1 MQSETAINNP
11 TQELGR
17 SNNEKDAPSIH
28 DYEPLPFCSNNEH
41 VEIESNID
49 RDDPELEIAMTIFN
63 RKSFEEFGN
72 DEDDYEANPASS
84 RSESSTELIH
94 KSHSPSLLKRPSTS
108 LGITTV
114 GFLSNKPKESSP
126 TCSLRETVNRSKRL
140 LCEKSDLSSSK
151 RLLRDRFDV
160 LNSIMT
166 ARKIRY
172 DPMRDDEIPKD
183 LYDIMYGKTKD
194 AILYTITRLI
204 RKLSVILRR
213 FVNPSRRSRS
223 FS

>member
-1 MQSETAINNP
+1 
-11 TQELGR
+11 
-17 SNNEKDAPSIH
+17 
-28 DYEPLPFCSNNEH
+28 
-41 VEIESNID
+41 
-49 RDDPELEIAMTIFN
+49 MTIFN

-114 GFLSNKPKESSP
+114 GFLSNKPKENSP
-126 TCSLRETVNRSKRL
+126 TCSLRETVNRSKLL

-166 ARKIRY
+166 ACKIRD

-183 LYDIMYGKTKD
+183 LYDIMHGKTKD
-194 AILYTITRLI
+194 AI
-204 RKLSVILRR
+204 
-213 FVNPSRRSRS
+213 
-223 FS
+223 